1 MSETNTVHTVTSLLW
16 PSEATGNGFPFDQN
30 AAFLGNTQVTVPER
44 GLYVFVC
51 KLHPF
56 MLAAVIA
63 DDPSTDGLDLGET
76 ADMVNGID
84 DLPTSSDLAIRL
96 VRAFYVI
103 TGTANWQDFSTG
115 EWNVDFPSVDVRL
128 TGGAVVNLDALDI
141 VDQDLPALFNPT
153 TKGV

>member
-1 MSETNTVHTVTSLLW
+1 
-16 PSEATGNGFPFDQN
+16 
-30 AAFLGNTQVTVPER
+30 
-44 GLYVFVC
+44 
-51 KLHPF
+51 